1 VKHNQSIQTKLSDFD
16 DEDIDSSGLKQASIE
31 TPSNPQ
37 VDRIPVRPDAHLWR
51 KTIQAGE
58 SWGVCEFD
66 DTVLFSQIVDER
78 LHIHGMEAFCKYCGG
93 ILEIRETKVFC
104 SGECGIYQGR
114 FSYDLDAYLHW
125 KGAKSL
131 TLRKEI
137 AKEEGL
143 NLEER
148 DLESRIYGPE
158 WSALD
163 QYEEDEE
170 ESEHE
175 EKKME

>member
-1 VKHNQSIQTKLSDFD
+1 MRRKDTVQTSLSDFD
-16 DEDIDSSGLKQASIE
+16 MSDSSEQTNEPLAHVDKKVN
-31 TPSNPQ
+31 PSNPQ

-51 KTIQAGE
+51 KTIQTGE

-66 DTVLFSQIVDER
+66 DTVLFSQIIDER

-104 SGECGIYQGR
+104 SGNCRTYQGR

-143 NLEER
+143 KLEER
-148 DLESRIYGPE
+148 DLEPRVYGPE
-158 WSALD
+158 WSVLD
-163 QYEEDEE
+163 QYEEDNE
-170 ESEHE
+170 
-175 EKKME
+175 ME